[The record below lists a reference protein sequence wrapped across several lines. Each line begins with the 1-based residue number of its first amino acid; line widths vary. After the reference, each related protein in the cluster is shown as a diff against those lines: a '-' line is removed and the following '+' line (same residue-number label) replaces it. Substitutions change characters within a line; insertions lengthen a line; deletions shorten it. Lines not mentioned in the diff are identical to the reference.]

1 MTEIQRLHHDLEWAM
16 RAMGSH
22 RAVLILDLAGH
33 IVAVNQSYLGMCGY
47 RREELIGRPVVM
59 LLDPVDKVPD
69 RLWRMLETPEG
80 REARLHD
87 LAQVAKS
94 GRRFRVDARI
104 CPIRDEGGRVCLT
117 VLFLREAADEAGPQ
131 HPAPA
136 AMSSGLGRPNRDGR
150 SSSSCEGGRGS
161 ACSAPWAR
169 RDAGQAAACSSA
181 SSNTTRLRP
190 RALAS

>member
-1 MTEIQRLHHDLEWAM
+1 MTEIQRHHHDLEWAM

-131 HPAPA
+131 HPDLPRIAGMAQILRLPPRRLA
-136 AMSSGLGRPNRDGR
+136 EPRSRPGRCGR
-150 SSSSCEGGRGS
+150 SGTGIALC
-161 ACSAPWAR
+161 APAR
-169 RDAGQAAACSSA
+169 RD
-181 SSNTTRLRP
+181 N
-190 RALAS
+190 